1 MTARRSGVRLGS
13 QNDGR
18 PDAIPP
24 ETSPKGPPPLAG
36 IRVLEV
42 GNYMAG
48 PFCGMQLADLGAE
61 VIKIENPDGG
71 DQVRLVAPLI
81 EGEGSAFMRL
91 NRNKRSIALDLKKV
105 NGREVFRKLVAT
117 ADVVVE
123 NLRPGTMNDL
133 GLDYDALSHLN
144 PGLVYVA
151 ASGWGQDGP
160 MKDLAGMDIMAQAR
174 SGLMS
179 ITGTPGGDP
188 VKVGVP
194 VCDLVCALYGALAAV
209 SALHARRETGLG
221 QYIDVS
227 LYEAGVSLAIWEA
240 GRYFATGE
248 IPRPLGSAH
257 QSNAPYQAFRAAD
270 GWLTIG
276 ATTRN
281 NWTALCRVLGL
292 ESLLA
297 DSRYR
302 DTNLRH
308 TNREAL
314 AATIQQVTMTRP
326 TAHWLGMLEKAGVPC
341 APIQDFG
348 QVFGDPLLNARDY
361 FWDAPHATA
370 GNVRQLGSPMRL
382 SRTPV
387 RRDRAAPLLGQDS
400 SALLAELGYAPA
412 EIKSLLDGA
421 VIKVPAGAASS

>member
-1 MTARRSGVRLGS
+1 MRAHVDSS
-13 QNDGR
+13 
-18 PDAIPP
+18 
-24 ETSPKGPPPLAG
+24 PPPLGG

-81 EGEGSAFMRL
+81 AGEGSAFMRL

-105 NGREVFRKLVAT
+105 PGREVFRKLVAS
-117 ADVVVE
+117 ADVVIE
-123 NLRPGTMNDL
+123 NLRPGTMSDL
-133 GLDYDALSHLN
+133 GLEYDALSRIN
-144 PGLVYVA
+144 PRLVYVA

-160 MKDLAGMDIMAQAR
+160 LKDLPGMDIMAQAR

-179 ITGTPGGDP
+179 ITGAPDGDP

-209 SALHARRETGLG
+209 SALYERRETGLG
-221 QYIDVS
+221 QLIDVS
-227 LYEAGVSLAIWEA
+227 LFEAGVSLAVWEA
-240 GRYFATGE
+240 GGYFATGE
-248 IPRPLGSAH
+248 IPRRLGSAH
-257 QSNAPYQAFRAAD
+257 QSNAPYQAFRSAD
-270 GWLTIG
+270 SWLTIG
-276 ATTRN
+276 ATTTN
-281 NWTALCRVLGL
+281 NWSRLCLALGL

-297 DSRYR
+297 DGRYL

-308 TNREAL
+308 TNRESL
-314 AATIQQVTMTRP
+314 AAAIERVTMTKP
-326 TAHWLGMLEKAGVPC
+326 TSHWIAVLEKAGVPC

-348 QVFGDPLLNARDY
+348 QVFNDPHLNARGY

-370 GNVRQLGSPMRL
+370 GKVRQLGSPMRL
-382 SRTPV
+382 SRSPV
-387 RRDRAAPLLGQDS
+387 RRENAAPLLGQDS
-400 SALLAELGYAPA
+400 DAVLAELGYTRA
-412 EIKSLLDGA
+412 EIERLLEGEVVRTA
-421 VIKVPAGAASS
+421 AGVASS

>member
-1 MTARRSGVRLGS
+1 VRLDS
-13 QNDGR
+13 QGDGQ
-18 PDAIPP
+18 PAGISAPQIA
-24 ETSPKGPPPLAG
+24 KGPPPLAG

-105 NGREVFRKLVAT
+105 NGREIFRKLVAT

-160 MKDLAGMDIMAQAR
+160 LKDLAGMDIMAQAR

-179 ITGTPGGDP
+179 ITGIPGGDP

-209 SALHARRETGLG
+209 SALHTRRETGLG
-221 QYIDVS
+221 QFIDVS

-248 IPRPLGSAH
+248 IPGPLGSAH

-276 ATTRN
+276 ATTKH
-281 NWTALCRVLGL
+281 NWTSLCRALGL
-292 ESLLA
+292 ESLIA

-314 AATIQQVTMTRP
+314 AATIEEVTVTKP
-326 TAHWLGMLEKAGVPC
+326 TAHWLAVLETAGVPC

-348 QVFGDPLLNARDY
+348 QVFDDPHLNARDY

-370 GNVRQLGSPMRL
+370 GKIRQLGSPMRL

-387 RRDRAAPLLGQDS
+387 RRDRAAPLLGEDS
-400 SALLAELGYAPA
+400 GALLAELGYAPA
-412 EIKSLLDGA
+412 EIKRLRDA
-421 VIKVPAGAASS
+421 EVVKVPAGAASS